1 MIMLKK
7 QDYNTTLFIF
17 FYLNIIIFY
26 VNIKIR
32 FEALEALALQKYIK
46 NYYQLQ
52 FFWRSIL
59 VDLTGQCCILQS
71 QDFS

>member
-32 FEALEALALQKYIK
+32 FEAQEALDVQKYIK
-46 NYYQLQ
+46 NYYLLQ

>member
-1 MIMLKK
+1 MLKK

-32 FEALEALALQKYIK
+32 FEAQEALDVQKYIK
-46 NYYQLQ
+46 NYYLLQ